1 MLNNKQKQILDFIN
15 LSIKKEGYSPSVREI
30 CLAVNLKSTSTVQ
43 YHLNK
48 LIDLGY
54 INKANNKSR
63 SIRSKDTK
71 NKETIPILGEIS
83 AGQPLLA
90 EENFI
95 GEVTYIKENNNDSL
109 FALKVNGDSM
119 IDAGLFDNDL
129 VIIDKDIQPNDGD
142 IGAFLLNDI
151 DATVK
156 YLDTISN
163 VKYLIPANKNY
174 KNIKVD
180 ENIKSI
186 GKVISLI
193 RDM

>member
-1 MLNNKQKQILDFIN
+1 MLNSKQKQILEFIN
-15 LSIKKEGYSPSVREI
+15 SSIENEGFSPSVREI

-71 NKETIPILGEIS
+71 NIKAIPILGEIS

-95 GEVTYIKENNNDSL
+95 GEVTYIKENKNNSL

-119 IDAGLFDNDL
+119 VDAGLFDNDL
-129 VIIDKDIQPNDGD
+129 VIIDKDTQPQNGD
-142 IGAFLLNDI
+142 IGAFLINGI
-151 DATVK
+151 EATVK
-156 YLDTISN
+156 YLDTVAN

-174 KNIKVD
+174 SNIKVD
-180 ENIKSI
+180 ENITSI

>member
-1 MLNNKQKQILDFIN
+1 MLNIKQKQILEFIN
-15 LSIKKEGYSPSVREI
+15 SSIENEGFSPSVREI

-63 SIRSKDTK
+63 SIRSKETN
-71 NKETIPILGEIS
+71 NKKGIPILGEIS

-95 GEVTYIKENNNDSL
+95 GEVTYIKENKNNSL

-119 IDAGLFDNDL
+119 VDAGLFDNDL
-129 VIIDKDIQPNDGD
+129 VIIDKDTQPQNGD
-142 IGAFLLNDI
+142 IGAFLINDI
-151 DATVK
+151 EATVK
-156 YLDTISN
+156 YLDTVAN

-174 KNIKVD
+174 SNIKVD
-180 ENIKSI
+180 ENITSI

>member
-1 MLNNKQKQILDFIN
+1 MLNSKQKQILEFIN
-15 LSIKKEGYSPSVREI
+15 SSIENEGFSPSVREI

-63 SIRSKDTK
+63 SIRSKGTK
-71 NKETIPILGEIS
+71 NIKAIPILGEIS

-95 GEVTYIKENNNDSL
+95 GEVPYIKENKNNTL

-129 VIIDKDIQPNDGD
+129 VIIDKDTQPQNGD
-142 IGAFLLNDI
+142 IGAFLINGI
-151 DATVK
+151 EATVK
-156 YLDTISN
+156 YLDTVAN

-174 KNIKVD
+174 SNIKVD
-180 ENIKSI
+180 ENITSI

>member
-1 MLNNKQKQILDFIN
+1 MLNSKQKQILEFIN
-15 LSIKKEGYSPSVREI
+15 SSIENEGFSPSVREI

-71 NKETIPILGEIS
+71 NVKAIPILGEIS

-95 GEVTYIKENNNDSL
+95 GEVTYIKENKNNSL

-119 IDAGLFDNDL
+119 VDAGLFDNDL
-129 VIIDKDIQPNDGD
+129 VIIDKDTQPQNGD
-142 IGAFLLNDI
+142 IGAFLINDI
-151 DATVK
+151 EATVK
-156 YLDTISN
+156 YLDTVAN

-174 KNIKVD
+174 TNIKVD
-180 ENIKSI
+180 ENITSI

>member
-1 MLNNKQKQILDFIN
+1 MLNSKQKQILEFIN
-15 LSIKKEGYSPSVREI
+15 SSIENEGFSPSVREI

-63 SIRSKDTK
+63 SIRSKGTK
-71 NKETIPILGEIS
+71 NIKAIPILGEIS

-95 GEVTYIKENNNDSL
+95 GEVNYIKENKNNSL

-119 IDAGLFDNDL
+119 VDAGLFDNDL
-129 VIIDKDIQPNDGD
+129 VIIDKDTQPQNGD
-142 IGAFLLNDI
+142 IGAFLINDI
-151 DATVK
+151 EATVK
-156 YLDTISN
+156 YLDTVAN

-174 KNIKVD
+174 SNIKVD
-180 ENIKSI
+180 ENITSI

>member
-1 MLNNKQKQILDFIN
+1 MLNKKQKQILDFIN

-95 GEVTYIKENNNDSL
+95 GEVTYIKENKNDSL

>member
-1 MLNNKQKQILDFIN
+1 MLNSKQKQILEFIN
-15 LSIKKEGYSPSVREI
+15 SSIENEGFSPSVREI

-54 INKANNKSR
+54 LNKSNNKSR

-71 NKETIPILGEIS
+71 NIKAIPILGEIS

-95 GEVTYIKENNNDSL
+95 GEVTYIKENKNNSL

-119 IDAGLFDNDL
+119 VDAGLFDNDL
-129 VIIDKDIQPNDGD
+129 VIIDKDTQPQNGD
-142 IGAFLLNDI
+142 IGAFLINDI
-151 DATVK
+151 EATVK
-156 YLDTISN
+156 YLDTVAN

-174 KNIKVD
+174 SNIKVD
-180 ENIKSI
+180 ENITSI

>member
-1 MLNNKQKQILDFIN
+1 MLNNKQKEILDFIN
-15 LSIKKEGYSPSVREI
+15 LSIKKDGFSPSVREI

-54 INKANNKSR
+54 LNKATNKSR
-63 SIRSKDTK
+63 SIRSNVKK
-71 NKETIPILGEIS
+71 NKQSIPILGEIS

-95 GEVTYIKENNNDSL
+95 GEVSYIKENKNDSL

-129 VIIDKDIQPNDGD
+129 VIIDKETHPKDGD
-142 IGAFLLNDI
+142 IGAFLLNGI
-151 DATVK
+151 EATVK

>member
-15 LSIKKEGYSPSVREI
+15 LSIKNEGYSPSVREI

>member
-1 MLNNKQKQILDFIN
+1 MLNSKQKQILEFIKS
-15 LSIKKEGYSPSVREI
+15 SIENEGFSPSVREI

-71 NKETIPILGEIS
+71 NIKAIPILGEIS

-95 GEVTYIKENNNDSL
+95 GEVTYIKENKNNSL

-119 IDAGLFDNDL
+119 VDAGLFDNDL
-129 VIIDKDIQPNDGD
+129 VIIDKDTQPQNGD
-142 IGAFLLNDI
+142 IGAFLINDI
-151 DATVK
+151 EATVK
-156 YLDTISN
+156 YLDTVAN

-174 KNIKVD
+174 SNIKVD
-180 ENIKSI
+180 ENITSI

>member
-1 MLNNKQKQILDFIN
+1 MLNSKQKQILEFIN
-15 LSIKKEGYSPSVREI
+15 SSIENEGFSPSVREI

-54 INKANNKSR
+54 INKSNNKSR

-71 NKETIPILGEIS
+71 NIKAIPILGEIS

-95 GEVTYIKENNNDSL
+95 GEVTYIKENKNNSL

-119 IDAGLFDNDL
+119 VDAGLFDNDL
-129 VIIDKDIQPNDGD
+129 VIIDKDTQPQNGD
-142 IGAFLLNDI
+142 IGAFLINDI
-151 DATVK
+151 EATVK
-156 YLDTISN
+156 YLDTVAN

-174 KNIKVD
+174 SNIKVD
-180 ENIKSI
+180 ENITSI

>member
-1 MLNNKQKQILDFIN
+1 MLNNKQKEILDFIN
-15 LSIKKEGYSPSVREI
+15 LSIKNDGFSPSVREI

-71 NKETIPILGEIS
+71 NIKAIPILGEIS

-95 GEVTYIKENNNDSL
+95 GEVTYIKENKNNSL

-119 IDAGLFDNDL
+119 VDAGLFDNDL
-129 VIIDKDIQPNDGD
+129 VIIDKDTQPQNGD
-142 IGAFLLNDI
+142 IGAFLINGI
-151 DATVK
+151 EATVK
-156 YLDTISN
+156 YLDTVAN

-174 KNIKVD
+174 SNIKVD
-180 ENIKSI
+180 ENITSI

>member
-15 LSIKKEGYSPSVREI
+15 LSIKNEGYSPSVREI

-71 NKETIPILGEIS
+71 KKETIPILGEIS

-95 GEVTYIKENNNDSL
+95 GEVTYIKENKNNSL

-119 IDAGLFDNDL
+119 VDAGLFDNDL
-129 VIIDKDIQPNDGD
+129 VIIDKDTQPQNGD
-142 IGAFLLNDI
+142 IGAFLINDI
-151 DATVK
+151 EATVK
-156 YLDTISN
+156 YLDTVAN

-174 KNIKVD
+174 SNIKVD
-180 ENIKSI
+180 ENITSI

>member
-1 MLNNKQKQILDFIN
+1 MLNSKQKQILEFIN
-15 LSIKKEGYSPSVREI
+15 SSIENEGFSPSVREI

-63 SIRSKDTK
+63 SIRSKETN
-71 NKETIPILGEIS
+71 NKKAIPILGEIS

-95 GEVTYIKENNNDSL
+95 GEVTYIKENKNNSL

-129 VIIDKDIQPNDGD
+129 VIIDKDTQPQNGD
-142 IGAFLLNDI
+142 IGAFLINDI
-151 DATVK
+151 EATVK
-156 YLDTISN
+156 YLDTVAN

-174 KNIKVD
+174 SNIKVD
-180 ENIKSI
+180 ENITSI

>member
-1 MLNNKQKQILDFIN
+1 MLNSKQKQILEFIN
-15 LSIKKEGYSPSVREI
+15 SSIENEGFSPSVREI

-71 NKETIPILGEIS
+71 NIKAIPILGEIS

-95 GEVTYIKENNNDSL
+95 GEVTYIKENKNNSL

-119 IDAGLFDNDL
+119 VDAGLFENDL
-129 VIIDKDIQPNDGD
+129 VIIDKDTQPQNGD
-142 IGAFLLNDI
+142 IGAFLINDI
-151 DATVK
+151 EATVK
-156 YLDTISN
+156 YLDTVAN
-163 VKYLIPANKNY
+163 VKYLVPANKNY
-174 KNIKVD
+174 SNIKVD
-180 ENIKSI
+180 ENITSI

>member
-1 MLNNKQKQILDFIN
+1 MLNSKQKQILEFIN
-15 LSIKKEGYSPSVREI
+15 SSIENEGFSPSVREI

-71 NKETIPILGEIS
+71 NVKAIPILGEIS

-95 GEVTYIKENNNDSL
+95 GEVTYIKENKNNSL

-119 IDAGLFDNDL
+119 VDAGLFDNDL
-129 VIIDKDIQPNDGD
+129 VIIDKDTQPQNGD
-142 IGAFLLNDI
+142 IGAFLINDI
-151 DATVK
+151 EATVK
-156 YLDTISN
+156 YLDTVDN

-174 KNIKVD
+174 SNIKVD
-180 ENIKSI
+180 ENITSI

>member
-1 MLNNKQKQILDFIN
+1 MLNSKQKQILEFIN
-15 LSIKKEGYSPSVREI
+15 SSIENEGFSPSVREI

-71 NKETIPILGEIS
+71 NIKAIPILGEIS

-95 GEVTYIKENNNDSL
+95 GEVTYIKENNNNSL

-119 IDAGLFDNDL
+119 VDAGLFDNDL
-129 VIIDKDIQPNDGD
+129 VIIDKDTQPQNGD
-142 IGAFLLNDI
+142 IGAFLINDI
-151 DATVK
+151 EATVK
-156 YLDTISN
+156 YLDTVAN

-174 KNIKVD
+174 SNIKVD
-180 ENIKSI
+180 ENITSI

>member
-1 MLNNKQKQILDFIN
+1 MLNNKQKEILDFIN
-15 LSIKKEGYSPSVREI
+15 SSIENEGYSPSVREI

-43 YHLNK
+43 YHINK
-48 LIDLGY
+48 LIDIGY
-54 INKANNKSR
+54 LNKANNKSR
-63 SIRSKDTK
+63 SIRSKTAK
-71 NKETIPILGEIS
+71 NKKGIPILGEIS

-95 GEVTYIKENNNDSL
+95 GEVSYYKENKNNSL

-119 IDAGLFDNDL
+119 IEAGLFDNDL
-129 VIIDKDIQPNDGD
+129 VIIDKNIEPKDGE
-142 IGAFLLNDI
+142 IGAFLLNNI
-151 DATVK
+151 EATVK

-163 VKYLIPANKNY
+163 VKYLIPANKDY

-180 ENIKSI
+180 ENITSI

>member
-1 MLNNKQKQILDFIN
+1 MLNSKQKQILEFIN
-15 LSIKKEGYSPSVREI
+15 SSIENEGFSPSVREI

-71 NKETIPILGEIS
+71 NIKAIPILGEIS

-95 GEVTYIKENNNDSL
+95 GEVTYIKENKNNSL

-119 IDAGLFDNDL
+119 VDAGLFDNDL
-129 VIIDKDIQPNDGD
+129 VIIDKETQPQNGD
-142 IGAFLLNDI
+142 IGAFLINDI
-151 DATVK
+151 EATVK
-156 YLDTISN
+156 YLDTVAN

-174 KNIKVD
+174 SNIKVD
-180 ENIKSI
+180 ENITSI

>member
-1 MLNNKQKQILDFIN
+1 MLNSKQKQILEFIN
-15 LSIKKEGYSPSVREI
+15 SSIENEGFSPSVREI

-63 SIRSKDTK
+63 SIRSKDSKIK
-71 NKETIPILGEIS
+71 NGIPILGEIS

-95 GEVTYIKENNNDSL
+95 GEVTYIKENKNNSL

-119 IDAGLFDNDL
+119 VDAGLFDNDL
-129 VIIDKDIQPNDGD
+129 VIIDKDTQPQNGD
-142 IGAFLLNDI
+142 IGAFLINDI
-151 DATVK
+151 EATVK
-156 YLDTISN
+156 YLDTVAN

-174 KNIKVD
+174 SNIKVD
-180 ENIKSI
+180 ENITSI

>member
-1 MLNNKQKQILDFIN
+1 MLNSKQKQILEFIN
-15 LSIKKEGYSPSVREI
+15 SSIENEGFSPSVREI

-63 SIRSKDTK
+63 SIRSKGTK
-71 NKETIPILGEIS
+71 NIKAIPILGEIS

-95 GEVTYIKENNNDSL
+95 GEVTYIKENKNNSL

-119 IDAGLFDNDL
+119 VDAGLFDNDL
-129 VIIDKDIQPNDGD
+129 VIIDKDTQPQNGD
-142 IGAFLLNDI
+142 IGAFLINDI
-151 DATVK
+151 EATVK

-163 VKYLIPANKNY
+163 VKYLIPANKSY
-174 KNIKVD
+174 SNIKVD
-180 ENIKSI
+180 ENITSI

>member
-1 MLNNKQKQILDFIN
+1 MLNSKQKQILEFIN
-15 LSIKKEGYSPSVREI
+15 SSIENEGFSPSVREI

-71 NKETIPILGEIS
+71 NVKAIPILGEIS

-95 GEVTYIKENNNDSL
+95 GEVTYIKENKNNSL

-119 IDAGLFDNDL
+119 VDAGLFDNDL
-129 VIIDKDIQPNDGD
+129 VIIDKETQPQNGD
-142 IGAFLLNDI
+142 IGAFLINDI
-151 DATVK
+151 EATVK
-156 YLDTISN
+156 YLDTVDN

-174 KNIKVD
+174 SNIKVD
-180 ENIKSI
+180 ENITSI

>member
-1 MLNNKQKQILDFIN
+1 MLNSKQKQILEFIN
-15 LSIKKEGYSPSVREI
+15 SSIENEGFSPSVREI

-63 SIRSKDTK
+63 SIRSKETK
-71 NKETIPILGEIS
+71 NKKVIPILGEIS

-95 GEVTYIKENNNDSL
+95 GEVTYIKENKNNSL

-119 IDAGLFDNDL
+119 VDAGLFDNDL
-129 VIIDKDIQPNDGD
+129 VIIDKDTQPQNGD
-142 IGAFLLNDI
+142 IGAFLINGI
-151 DATVK
+151 EATVK
-156 YLDTISN
+156 YLDTVAN

-174 KNIKVD
+174 SNIKVD

>member
-1 MLNNKQKQILDFIN
+1 MLNNKQKEILDFIN
-15 LSIKKEGYSPSVREI
+15 LSIKNDGFSPSVREI

-71 NKETIPILGEIS
+71 NIKAIPILGEIS

-95 GEVTYIKENNNDSL
+95 GEVSYIKENKNDSL

-129 VIIDKDIQPNDGD
+129 VIIDKETHPKDGD
-142 IGAFLLNDI
+142 IGAFLLNGI
-151 DATVK
+151 EATVK

>member
-1 MLNNKQKQILDFIN
+1 MLNSKQKQILEFIN
-15 LSIKKEGYSPSVREI
+15 SSIENEGFSPSVREI

-71 NKETIPILGEIS
+71 NIKAIPILGEIS

-95 GEVTYIKENNNDSL
+95 GEVTYIKENKNNSL

-119 IDAGLFDNDL
+119 VDAGLFDNDL
-129 VIIDKDIQPNDGD
+129 VIIDKDTQPQNGD
-142 IGAFLLNDI
+142 IGAFLINDI
-151 DATVK
+151 EATVK
-156 YLDTISN
+156 YLDTVAN

-174 KNIKVD
+174 SNIKVD
-180 ENIKSI
+180 ENITSI

>member
-1 MLNNKQKQILDFIN
+1 MLNSKQKQILEFIN
-15 LSIKKEGYSPSVREI
+15 SSIENEGFSPSVREI

-71 NKETIPILGEIS
+71 NIKAIPILGEIS

-95 GEVTYIKENNNDSL
+95 GEVTYIKENKNNSL

-119 IDAGLFDNDL
+119 VDAGLFDNDL
-129 VIIDKDIQPNDGD
+129 VIIDKETQPQNGD
-142 IGAFLLNDI
+142 IGAFLINDI
-151 DATVK
+151 ESTVK
-156 YLDTISN
+156 YLDTVAN
-163 VKYLIPANKNY
+163 VK
-174 KNIKVD
+174 
-180 ENIKSI
+180 
-186 GKVISLI
+186 
-193 RDM
+193 

>member
-1 MLNNKQKQILDFIN
+1 MLNNKQKEILDFIN
-15 LSIKKEGYSPSVREI
+15 LSIKKDGFSPSVREI

-54 INKANNKSR
+54 INKASNKSR
-63 SIRSKDTK
+63 SIRSNVKK
-71 NKETIPILGEIS
+71 NKQSIPILGEIS

-95 GEVTYIKENNNDSL
+95 GEVSYIKENKNDSL

-129 VIIDKDIQPNDGD
+129 VIIDKETHPKDGD
-142 IGAFLLNDI
+142 IGAFLLNGI
-151 DATVK
+151 EATVK

>member
-1 MLNNKQKQILDFIN
+1 MLNNKQKEILDFIN
-15 LSIKKEGYSPSVREI
+15 LSIKNDGFSPSVREI

-54 INKANNKSR
+54 LNKANNKSR
-63 SIRSKDTK
+63 SIRSNVKK
-71 NKETIPILGEIS
+71 NMQSIPILGEIS

-95 GEVTYIKENNNDSL
+95 GEVSYIKENKNDSL

-129 VIIDKDIQPNDGD
+129 VIIDKETHPKDGD
-142 IGAFLLNDI
+142 IGAFLLNGI
-151 DATVK
+151 EATVK

>member
-1 MLNNKQKQILDFIN
+1 MLNSKQKQILEFIN
-15 LSIKKEGYSPSVREI
+15 SSIENEGFSPSVREI

-63 SIRSKDTK
+63 SIRSKVTK
-71 NKETIPILGEIS
+71 DKKVIPILGEIS

-95 GEVTYIKENNNDSL
+95 GEVTYIKENKNNSL

-119 IDAGLFDNDL
+119 VDAGLFDNDL
-129 VIIDKDIQPNDGD
+129 VIIDKDTQPQNGD
-142 IGAFLLNDI
+142 IGAFLINGI
-151 DATVK
+151 EATVK
-156 YLDTISN
+156 YLDTVAN

-174 KNIKVD
+174 SNIKVD

>member
-1 MLNNKQKQILDFIN
+1 MLNSKQKQILEFIN
-15 LSIKKEGYSPSVREI
+15 SSIENEGFSPSVREI

-71 NKETIPILGEIS
+71 NVKAIPILGEIS

-95 GEVTYIKENNNDSL
+95 GEVTYIKENKNNSL

-119 IDAGLFDNDL
+119 VDAGLFDNDL
-129 VIIDKDIQPNDGD
+129 VIIDKETQPQNGD
-142 IGAFLLNDI
+142 IGAFLINDI
-151 DATVK
+151 EATVK
-156 YLDTISN
+156 YLDTVAN

-174 KNIKVD
+174 SNIKVD
-180 ENIKSI
+180 ENITSI

>member
-1 MLNNKQKQILDFIN
+1 MLNSKQKQILEFIN
-15 LSIKKEGYSPSVREI
+15 SSIENEGFSPSVREI

-71 NKETIPILGEIS
+71 NVKAIPILGEIS

-95 GEVTYIKENNNDSL
+95 GEVTYIKENKNNSL

-119 IDAGLFDNDL
+119 VDAGLFDNDL
-129 VIIDKDIQPNDGD
+129 VIIDKDTQPQNGD
-142 IGAFLLNDI
+142 IGAFLINDI
-151 DATVK
+151 EATVK
-156 YLDTISN
+156 YLDTVAN

-174 KNIKVD
+174 SNIKVD
-180 ENIKSI
+180 ENITSI

>member
-1 MLNNKQKQILDFIN
+1 MLNNKQKEILDFIN
-15 LSIKKEGYSPSVREI
+15 LSIKKDGFSPSVREI

-54 INKANNKSR
+54 LNKATNKSR
-63 SIRSKDTK
+63 SIRSNVKK
-71 NKETIPILGEIS
+71 NKQSIPILGEIS

-95 GEVTYIKENNNDSL
+95 GEVSYIKENKNDSL

-129 VIIDKDIQPNDGD
+129 VIIDKETHPKDGD
-142 IGAFLLNDI
+142 IGAFLLNGI
-151 DATVK
+151 EATVK

-180 ENIKSI
+180 ENIESI

>member
-1 MLNNKQKQILDFIN
+1 MLNIKQKQILEFIN
-15 LSIKKEGYSPSVREI
+15 TSIENEGFSPSVREI

-71 NKETIPILGEIS
+71 NIKAIPILGEIS

-95 GEVTYIKENNNDSL
+95 GEVTYIKENKNNSL

-119 IDAGLFDNDL
+119 VDAGLFDNDL
-129 VIIDKDIQPNDGD
+129 VIIDKDTQPQNGD
-142 IGAFLLNDI
+142 IGAFLINDI
-151 DATVK
+151 EATVK
-156 YLDTISN
+156 YLDTVAN

-174 KNIKVD
+174 SNIKVD
-180 ENIKSI
+180 ENITSI

>member
-1 MLNNKQKQILDFIN
+1 MLNSKQKQILEFIN
-15 LSIKKEGYSPSVREI
+15 SSIENEGFSPSVREI

-63 SIRSKDTK
+63 SIRSKGTK
-71 NKETIPILGEIS
+71 NIKAIPILGEIS

-95 GEVTYIKENNNDSL
+95 GEVTYIKENKNNSL

-119 IDAGLFDNDL
+119 VDAGLFDNDL
-129 VIIDKDIQPNDGD
+129 VIIDKDTQPQNGD
-142 IGAFLLNDI
+142 IGAFLINDI
-151 DATVK
+151 EATVK
-156 YLDTISN
+156 YLDTVAN

-174 KNIKVD
+174 SNIKVD
-180 ENIKSI
+180 ENITSI

>member
-1 MLNNKQKQILDFIN
+1 MLNIKQKQILEFIN
-15 LSIKKEGYSPSVREI
+15 SSIENEGFSPSVREI

-71 NKETIPILGEIS
+71 NVKAIPILGEIS

-95 GEVTYIKENNNDSL
+95 GEVTYIKENKNNSL

-119 IDAGLFDNDL
+119 VDAGLFDNDL
-129 VIIDKDIQPNDGD
+129 VIIDKDTQPQNGD
-142 IGAFLLNDI
+142 IGAFLINDI
-151 DATVK
+151 EATVK
-156 YLDTISN
+156 YLDTVAN

-174 KNIKVD
+174 SNIKVD
-180 ENIKSI
+180 ENITSI